1 MGVEVVLVTGEG
13 LVEEEEEG
21 LVEEEEAALAS
32 AACNTAVDRLSP
44 AAWVCSK

>member
-1 MGVEVVLVTGEG
+1 MVTGEG
-13 LVEEEEEG
+13 LVEEEEEEEG